1 MQPKTTAKDF
11 FLYLAVFVGL
21 YASTISFL
29 TLAFAIIEKAFPL
42 PGEYY
47 LGPDGAIR
55 NSVAILV
62 IFLPAFVW
70 ISDFV
75 NKDLKNNE
83 AKKDIWVRKWLI
95 YFTLFVA
102 GLTVAID
109 LVTLIN
115 QFLSGD
121 DLTLRFFLKV
131 LLVLITAI
139 SIFRYYLYDLKRI
152 PSEFGRSAKI
162 FICSASAV
170 ALITVIYGI
179 ILIGSPAM
187 QRARNMDEQRVNDLM
202 DIQSQVIRVWQA
214 KGVLPKTLSD
224 VNDPLSNYTVPKDPK
239 TNQDFEYNVLSSTSF
254 ELCATFETKSD
265 QQMTTM
271 AVTANISYPMQ
282 TVNETWQHDAG
293 RTCFDRTIDTK
304 LYPVTNAAVK

>member
-29 TLAFAIIEKAFPL
+29 TLAFAIIEKVFPL

-47 LGPDGAIR
+47 LSSDGAIR
-55 NSVAILV
+55 NSIAILI
-62 IFLPAFVW
+62 IFLPAFIW
-70 ISDFV
+70 ISRFV
-75 NKDLKNNE
+75 NKDLKSNVE
-83 AKKDIWVRKWLI
+83 KKDIWVRKWLI
-95 YFTLFVA
+95 YFTLFIA

-115 QFLSGD
+115 EFLSGN
-121 DLTLRFFLKV
+121 DLNLRFFLKV

-139 SIFRYYLYDLKRI
+139 SIFRYYLYDLKRN
-152 PSEFGRSAKI
+152 PAEFKNPAKT
-162 FICSASAV
+162 FVWSVSAV
-170 ALITVIYGI
+170 ALLAIVYGVI
-179 ILIGSPAM
+179 LVGSPAM
-187 QRARNMDEQRVNDLM
+187 QRAKNMDQQRVSDLM

-214 KGVLPKTLSD
+214 KGVLPKTLAEM
-224 VNDPLSNYTVPKDPK
+224 NDPLSNYTVPKDPK
-239 TNQDFEYNVLSSTSF
+239 TNQDFEYKTISATSF

-265 QQMTTM
+265 PQITTM
-271 AVTANISYPMQ
+271 AVTTNYSYPMG
-282 TVNETWQHDAG
+282 TVNENWQHDAG

-304 LYPVTNAAVK
+304 LYPVDKTVK